1 MDNVRWRGAPGSSRT
16 VITWPE
22 GRRPRDGAC
31 APSLTKEQALM
42 FLKAVANG
50 SEPTA
55 LAEFYGIESFDVGYS
70 RSTLSQ
76 TGRRTK
82 KPRWCVHIVVSLCQN
97 RDGDF
102 FRKPLEG
109 LPPEAFRGL

>member
-1 MDNVRWRGAPGSSRT
+1 MDDVRWRGAIGSSRT

-22 GRRPRDGAC
+22 GKRPRDGASG
-31 APSLTKEQALM
+31 PSVSKEQALI
-42 FLKAVANG
+42 FLKAIANG
-50 SEPTA
+50 GQPTE
-55 LAEFYGIESFDVGYS
+55 LAEFYGIESFDVSYFK
-70 RSTLSQ
+70 STLNH

-82 KPRWCVHIVVSLCQN
+82 KPRWCVHIVVSLCPN
-97 RDGDF
+97 RNADY

>member
-1 MDNVRWRGAPGSSRT
+1 MDDVRWRGAIGSSRT
-16 VITWPE
+16 VITWPD
-22 GRRPRDGAC
+22 GKRPRDGAS

-42 FLKAVANG
+42 FLKAITDG

-70 RSTLSQ
+70 KSTLSQ

-82 KPRWCVHIVVSLCQN
+82 KPRWCVHIVVGLSPN
-97 RDGDF
+97 RDADY

-109 LPPEAFRGL
+109 LPPESFRGL